1 MFERSREPNIL
12 QIIFSTGSK
21 NNLQLSNNKIMNKS
35 FIGIVM
41 GSDSD
46 LKVMQE
52 ACKVLEDFGINFEIS
67 VCSAHRTPERAH
79 EYASSA
85 IGRGLK
91 DLIASAGGAAH
102 LAGVMAANTTLP
114 VIGVP
119 IDWKLNG
126 LDALL
131 STAQMPPGVPV
142 ATVGIDGG
150 KNAGLLAV
158 SILATT
164 DETLAKKLIDYK
176 KKMAET
182 VNEKAKKLEEL
193 GYKKYLE
200 SK

>member
-1 MFERSREPNIL
+1 MKPL
-12 QIIFSTGSK
+12 
-21 NNLQLSNNKIMNKS
+21 
-35 FIGIVM
+35 IGIIM

-52 ACKVLEDFGINFEIS
+52 TAKVLGEFGVEFEIT

-79 EYASSA
+79 EFAAGA
-85 IGRGLK
+85 ISRGLK
-91 DLIASAGGAAH
+91 VIIASAGGAAH

-142 ATVGIDGG
+142 ATVGIDNG
-150 KNAGLLAV
+150 KNAGLLALQ
-158 SILATT
+158 ILGTADPDIANKLARYKTT
-164 DETLAKKLIDYK
+164 MADSVNKK
-176 KKMAET
+176 AE
-182 VNEKAKKLEEL
+182 KLEKE

-200 SK
+200 NK